1 MRSIF
6 TAAINIFRKIFLI
19 SRSFF
24 KKIGQIIKHTLS
36 RLKPKAPRFFGIHA
50 RPGFK
55 LNLIL
60 AILPF
65 ALVIIVYF
73 WASGVRLAQNPD
85 DKLLPSITKMV
96 NAVNK
101 YAFTPDS
108 KTGKYIMLDDTL
120 ASLSRIGIGIM
131 LSAVTGLVIGL
142 NMGIFRGFRSL
153 SLTFVN
159 FIAIIPPLAILPI
172 LFISFGTGEM
182 GKIMLIFIGTFPMI
196 IRDIYLTVKKIP
208 EEMITKSLTL
218 GASQM
223 EIPWRIIFPQVL
235 PKLIDSVRL
244 SLGAAWVYLIASEA
258 IASENGLGYRIFLV
272 RRYLAMDVI
281 IPYVVWITLI
291 GFLVDLSLI
300 YLVKGAFRWYSRE

>member
-1 MRSIF
+1 M
-6 TAAINIFRKIFLI
+6 
-19 SRSFF
+19 F
-24 KKIGQIIKHTLS
+24 KG
-36 RLKPKAPRFFGIHA
+36 PKFWGIHA
-50 RPGFK
+50 RPDFK

-65 ALVIIVYF
+65 ALLIIVYLS
-73 WASGVRLAQNPD
+73 ASGYRLQQNPD
-85 DKLLPSITKMV
+85 DKLLPSISKMA
-96 NAVNK
+96 NAINK
-101 YAFTPDS
+101 YAFTPNS
-108 KTGKYIMLDDTL
+108 KTGKYIMLDDTI
-120 ASLSRIGIGIM
+120 ASLSRIGIGIL
-131 LSAVTGLVIGL
+131 LSSVTGLIIGL

-153 SLTFVN
+153 GLTFVN

-196 IRDIYLTVKKIP
+196 IRDVYLTVKKIP
-208 EEMITKSLTL
+208 EETITKSLTL
-218 GASQM
+218 GASQI
-223 EIPWRIIFPQVL
+223 EIPWRIIFPQIL

-300 YLVKGAFRWYSRE
+300 YTVKWGFPWYHRE

>member
-1 MRSIF
+1 MI
-6 TAAINIFRKIFLI
+6 
-19 SRSFF
+19 
-24 KKIGQIIKHTLS
+24 
-36 RLKPKAPRFFGIHA
+36 KAPKFLGIHA

-65 ALVIIVYF
+65 ALLIIVYLS
-73 WASGVRLAQNPD
+73 ASGYRLAQNPD

-101 YAFTPDS
+101 YAFTPDF

-120 ASLSRIGIGIM
+120 ASLSRIGIGII
-131 LSAVTGLVIGL
+131 LSAVTGLIVGL

-208 EEMITKSLTL
+208 EKMITKSLTL
-218 GASQM
+218 GASQL

-235 PKLIDSVRL
+235 PKLIDSIRL

-281 IPYVVWITLI
+281 IPYVIWITLI